1 MAYDR
6 DRFDRDRYERDRYGR
21 DERGMVERAG
31 DEVRS
36 WFGDEDARL
45 RRERDEREDDRWRRE
60 EQWRTGGRGWET
72 ERNYGGERPYPG
84 RDYRSGEGSRSEGY
98 RDYGDRYGRSY
109 SAPVDRDRY
118 TSSSE
123 RPFGSATSGAD
134 WSRRSREAA
143 EADWSRRSRGA
154 AKADWE
160 PGPAFQPYARG
171 SQEFG
176 PEGYGSPT
184 YGSSRTVREWRS
196 SERWRV
202 PGPHVGRGPKGYQR
216 SEERIR
222 EEINDRLTAH
232 GLVDATDIEVRIQN
246 GEVTL
251 SGFVDSREAKR
262 AAEDCAEDV
271 QGVREVH
278 NHLRIRSHADDA
290 GVGRTSVLGLTEHD
304 TQNRETARTLEA
316 REQARD
322 RQGDQAARSRPR
334 NQ

>member
-1 MAYDR
+1 MAHDR
-6 DRFDRDRYERDRYGR
+6 DRFDRDRYERDRYDR
-21 DERGMVERAG
+21 DDRGAIDRAG

-36 WFGDEDARL
+36 WFGDDEARR
-45 RRERDEREDDRWRRE
+45 RRERDEREDRWNHPPSRGIGEAGEERWRV
-60 EQWRTGGRGWET
+60 TGRGRGD
-72 ERNYGGERPYPG
+72 ERNYGPDRQYGD
-84 RDYRSGEGSRSEGY
+84 RDYGWSSEPPRHEGY

-109 SAPVDRDRY
+109 SSPIDRDRY
-118 TSSSE
+118 SSAPDRPFAGATSS
-123 RPFGSATSGAD
+123 RDFTPT
-134 WSRRSREAA
+134 
-143 EADWSRRSRGA
+143 
-154 AKADWE
+154 
-160 PGPAFQPYARG
+160 PAFQPYARG

-176 PEGYGSPT
+176 PEGYGSASYAT
-184 YGSSRTVREWRS
+184 TRGAREWQS

-222 EEINDRLTAH
+222 EEVNDRLTAH
-232 GLVDATDIEVRIQN
+232 GLVDATDVEVRIQN

-251 SGFVDSREAKR
+251 TGFVDSRDAKR

-271 QGVREVH
+271 PGVREVH

-304 TQNRETARTLEA
+304 MQNKDTARTLEA
-316 REQARD
+316 REQA
-322 RQGDQAARSRPR
+322 ARSRPR

>member
-1 MAYDR
+1 MAHDR
-6 DRFDRDRYERDRYGR
+6 DRFDRDRYDRDRVSR
-21 DERGMVERAG
+21 DDRGMAARAG

-36 WFGDEDARL
+36 WFGDDDARR
-45 RRERDEREDDRWRRE
+45 RRERDEHDEDRWNRDDRWRSSG
-60 EQWRTGGRGWET
+60 QSWGA
-72 ERNYGGERPYPG
+72 ERNYGSDRPYG
-84 RDYRSGEGSRSEGY
+84 DREYADSTRHEQY
-98 RDYGDRYGRSY
+98 RDYGDRYGRPY
-109 SAPVDRDRY
+109 SAPINRDRY
-118 TSSSE
+118 TGAAD
-123 RPFGSATSGAD
+123 RPFGGGTS
-134 WSRRSREAA
+134 SR
-143 EADWSRRSRGA
+143 DF
-154 AKADWE
+154 E
-160 PGPAFQPYARG
+160 PAPAFQPYARG

-176 PEGYGSPT
+176 PEGYGSAASYT
-184 YGSSRTVREWRS
+184 SGRGAREWQS

-232 GLVDATDIEVRIQN
+232 GLVDATDVEVRMQN

-251 SGFVDSREAKR
+251 SGFVDSRDAKR

-278 NHLRIRSHADDA
+278 NHLRIRSHADDV

-304 TQNRETARTLEA
+304 TQNKDTARTLEA
-316 REQARD
+316 RD
-322 RQGDQAARSRPR
+322 RQSEAARSRPR

>member
-1 MAYDR
+1 MTHDR
-6 DRFDRDRYERDRYGR
+6 DRFDRDRHERDRYER
-21 DERGMVERAG
+21 DDRGMVDRAG

-36 WFGDEDARL
+36 WFGDDEARR
-45 RRERDEREDDRWRRE
+45 RRERDEREDRWNRAERGDVRNPDERWRSS
-60 EQWRTGGRGWET
+60 GRAWSN
-72 ERNYGGERPYPG
+72 ERNYSSDRPSGEREYGWSSESP
-84 RDYRSGEGSRSEGY
+84 REGY

-109 SAPVDRDRY
+109 SSPMERDRY
-118 TSSSE
+118 SNPPERAYGGRTSS
-123 RPFGSATSGAD
+123 RDFA
-134 WSRRSREAA
+134 
-143 EADWSRRSRGA
+143 
-154 AKADWE
+154 
-160 PGPAFQPYARG
+160 PGPVFQPYAYG

-176 PEGYGSPT
+176 PEGYGSAT
-184 YGSSRTVREWRS
+184 STTNRSAREWQS

-232 GLVDATDIEVRIQN
+232 GLIDATDVDVRIQH

-251 SGFVDSREAKR
+251 TGFVDSRDAKR

-271 QGVREVH
+271 SGVREVH
-278 NHLRIRSHADDA
+278 NHLRIRSHADDT

-304 TQNRETARTLEA
+304 MQNKETARTLEA
-316 REQARD
+316 REQARE
-322 RQGDQAARSRPR
+322 GDQAARSRPR

>member
-1 MAYDR
+1 MAHDRDRIDRDRYDR
-6 DRFDRDRYERDRYGR
+6 DRYDR

-36 WFGDEDARL
+36 WFGDDDARR
-45 RRERDEREDDRWRRE
+45 RRERDDRDEERWNRDDRWRGSERN
-60 EQWRTGGRGWET
+60 WGA
-72 ERNYGGERPYPG
+72 ERNYSADRPSG
-84 RDYRSGEGSRSEGY
+84 DRDYGWTGEASRSEGY

-109 SAPVDRDRY
+109 SAPINRDRY
-118 TSSSE
+118 ATAPDRPFRGTTSSRDYQS
-123 RPFGSATSGAD
+123 S
-134 WSRRSREAA
+134 
-143 EADWSRRSRGA
+143 
-154 AKADWE
+154 
-160 PGPAFQPYARG
+160 PAFQPYARG

-176 PEGYGSPT
+176 PEGYGSASYAT
-184 YGSSRTVREWRS
+184 TRSAREWQS

-202 PGPHVGRGPKGYQR
+202 PGPHVGRGPKGYAR
-216 SEERIR
+216 SEERMR

-232 GLVDATDIEVRIQN
+232 GLVDATDVDVRIQN

-251 SGFVDSREAKR
+251 TGFVDSRDAKR

-278 NHLRIRSHADDA
+278 NHLRIRSHADTE

-304 TQNRETARTLEA
+304 MQNKETARTLES
-316 REQARD
+316 REQARS
-322 RQGDQAARSRPR
+322 QGDAARSRPR